1 MQLSFAWP
9 DPGAAPDEVIFVRHR
24 RARRYLL
31 RVLADGTVRVTVP
44 RWGAKREARAFVE
57 ASRAWIAKQR
67 EQRRLAANAGA
78 MAGWRDGTELL
89 FDGRTAVIRTPDA
102 TGPIALCWGEERIA
116 DIPRAPGGLRESV
129 ESWMRDRARHTLP
142 PALLALAAAHGIEVR
157 RVSIRNQRSRWGA
170 CSPSGTITLNWRL
183 IQAPLFVREY
193 VLLHELMHRRE
204 MNHSRRFWKLVAA
217 CCPRQAEARH
227 WLRTEGK
234 SLWPPGGGY

>member
-1 MQLSFAWP
+1 M
-9 DPGAAPDEVIFVRHR
+9 RHR

-57 ASRAWIAKQR
+57 ASRAWIARQR
-67 EQRRLAANAGA
+67 EQRRLAALAV
-78 MAGWRDGTELL
+78 AGWGDGTEVL
-89 FDGRTAVIRTPDA
+89 FDGRPAVIRTEGAP
-102 TGPIALCWGEERIA
+102 PALSLWCGAERIA
-116 DIPRAPGGLRESV
+116 AIPRVPGSLRESV
-129 ESWMRDRARHTLP
+129 EAWMQDRARETLP
-142 PALLALAAAHGIEVR
+142 PALLALAAAHGIDVR

-183 IQAPLFVREY
+183 IQVPGFVREY

-234 SLWPPGGGY
+234 SLWPPGEAY